1 MCPIQYYTLM
11 RQSKDPRLIRYQMV
25 QFALK
30 NGVKPAAREFNST
43 PKTVRKWLSRWQPGS
58 LRGLEE
64 KSRAPKNPFK
74 RITPGQ
80 QRKVIKLKEDLP
92 SWGAARIKR
101 YFNLTLSVKAIRRIW
116 KQEGLLRRKRRKH
129 KTKNDLREVKARW
142 RLFEQLDIDTKD
154 LIDIPELWPQIK
166 TLRLPKVQYTARE
179 VVSGMMFLGFAQERS
194 LTHATIFAQLLLH
207 HLQSCGVNLQG
218 CRWQTDNGTEFIGS
232 WQAKEESAFTK
243 TVHSVEG
250 LTHHLIPP
258 GAHTYQ
264 ADVETAHGLIEDE
277 FYEVER
283 FTSLQNFFTK
293 IRDYNLWFN
302 IARTNSYKKNQTPWQ
317 IVHQRDPTIKPEIV
331 TLKPVDLDQ
340 LFKEKSKR
348 GFIDFDTQR
357 GYHVMPH
364 P

>member
-1 MCPIQYYTLM
+1 MQYYTLM

-30 NGVKPAAREFNST
+30 DGVKPAATEFNTT
-43 PKTVRKWLSRWQPGS
+43 PKTVRKWLCRWQPGS
-58 LRGLEE
+58 LRGLEDR
-64 KSRAPKNPFK
+64 SRAPKNPAK
-74 RITPGQ
+74 RITPE
-80 QRKVIKLKEDLP
+80 QRQKVIELKEDLP

-116 KQEGLLRRKRRKH
+116 KEEGLLKRKRRKH

-142 RLFEQLDIDTKD
+142 RLFEQLDVDTKD
-154 LIDIPELWPQIK
+154 LIDIPELWPQIRA
-166 TLRLPKVQYTARE
+166 LGLPKVQYTARE
-179 VVSGMMFLGFAQERS
+179 VVSGMMFLGFSQERS

-207 HLQSCGVNLQG
+207 HFQTCGVNLQG

-232 WQAKEESAFTK
+232 WQAKEESIFTK
-243 TVHSVEG
+243 TVQSAEG
-250 LTHHLIPP
+250 VTHEVIPP

-283 FTSLQNFFTK
+283 FTSAQNFFAK
-293 IRDYNLWFN
+293 ITDYLLWFN
-302 IARTNSYKKNQTPWQ
+302 LARTNSYKKNQTPWQ
-317 IVHQRDPTIKPEIV
+317 IVHQRDPTSKPEIA
-331 TLKPVDLDQ
+331 TLRPVDLDQ
-340 LFKEKSKR
+340 LFREKLKR
-348 GFIDFDTQR
+348 GFVDFEAKR
-357 GYHVMPH
+357 GYHVIPH